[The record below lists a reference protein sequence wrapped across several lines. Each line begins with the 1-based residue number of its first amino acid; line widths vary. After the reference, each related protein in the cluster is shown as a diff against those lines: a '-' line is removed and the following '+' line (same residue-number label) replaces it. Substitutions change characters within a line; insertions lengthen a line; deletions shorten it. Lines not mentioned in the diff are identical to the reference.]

1 VSCRWPVTTPRPL
14 ATRTT
19 AWTPPCFL
27 RDVDA
32 IDVHMLISAYCFFRM
47 SNRHT
52 FGAILGLDMLDPARR
67 DRYRQ
72 LIGDLI
78 VSYLTTPAG

>member
-1 VSCRWPVTTPRPL
+1 
-14 ATRTT
+14 
-19 AWTPPCFL
+19 
-27 RDVDA
+27 
-32 IDVHMLISAYCFFRM
+32 MLISAYCFFRM

-52 FGAILGLDMLDPARR
+52 FGAIFGLDMLDPARR

-72 LIGDLI
+72 LIGDMI